1 VAETG
6 TVIEVVTPPEDRV
19 WFKGYYAAGIW
30 SVVVMLASAA
40 VIGFFSMR
48 LGFSNL
54 ALTVTG
60 GALGGA
66 AYTLYELILRISE
79 DVETKSRRYYFLVYF
94 LGPFLAVGVSFIIY
108 FFFFSGGEFNAG
120 GLTISANTRGSYV
133 ALGIAVGFLW
143 QTLLTTSIPAL
154 SRQRIG
160 LPSPQ
165 GAAGGGAAGGGAA
178 GGGAAGA
185 A

>member
-1 VAETG
+1 MAETG
-6 TVIEVVTPPEDRV
+6 TVIEVMTPPEDRV

-66 AYTLYELILRISE
+66 TYTLYELILRISE
-79 DVETKSRRYYFLVYF
+79 EVETKSRRYYFLVYF
-94 LGPFLAVGVSFIIY
+94 LGPFLAVV
-108 FFFFSGGEFNAG
+108 
-120 GLTISANTRGSYV
+120 
-133 ALGIAVGFLW
+133 
-143 QTLLTTSIPAL
+143 
-154 SRQRIG
+154 
-160 LPSPQ
+160 PQ
-165 GAAGGGAAGGGAA
+165 GNVDDGVT
-178 GGGAAGA
+178 
-185 A
+185 